1 MGPLVSVLLVVS
13 VSLAAR
19 AYAAKAVKDG
29 ASVEPRKGWRRYA
42 LLAGFILG
50 SGGIT
55 TALFFSGITKGLLL
69 WNVGVAVGISVIAI
83 SHILV
88 LLALTSCRRRW

>member
-1 MGPLVSVLLVVS
+1 MGPLLFVLLVGS

-19 AYAAKAVKDG
+19 AYAAKAVKDV
-29 ASVEPRKGWRRYA
+29 ASVEPSKGWRRYA

-50 SGGIT
+50 SGGIA

-69 WNVGVAVGISVIAI
+69 WNVGVAIGISAVAI
-83 SHILV
+83 SHVLV
-88 LLALTSCRRRW
+88 LLALTSCNRRG